1 MRSNRHT
8 IITISRA
15 LLALGF
21 GVLASNHALA
31 QDCTAV
37 SGSTVIITTNCSVLN
52 IGGNGSNVT
61 INSGVTIDSPGTGAV
76 ATGDST
82 NATITNNGT
91 ISVTTNRAFRTS
103 GGLIDELIN
112 NGIIT
117 AGGIEGLRNGG
128 TINILTNT
136 GTISADGNRGIV
148 NRGGGRGTIGT
159 IINSGTISSG
169 NNNGLETGGIIGT
182 ITNSGTISAANDFG
196 ISNTGTITTITNRGS
211 SPLTGLI
218 FASGNNIGIF
228 NSGTITTLNNL
239 QGASSSALT
248 YDGTLPTNYN
258 IIVNSISDF
267 GKIVFSDVSGAINF
281 GIDSSS
287 TLADVDTTYSS
298 VLSGL
303 SSSDIASG
311 TSGTFNT
318 GVIRRNWTL
327 DNSSGSLWDLNVI
340 VINITSNTNTSV
352 TTSVKPNV
360 ILAINSF
367 NVVTEANFANM
378 NTYDCDLFG
387 KNNVC
392 ASLGGRHTTITN
404 PRTRVDSGVLT
415 FGYKL
420 SDNFRVAAFRH
431 NNFNQ
436 KTPKSFKL
444 SDKTPLIGAL
454 VVWNENTNK
463 LGYQLKLANA
473 FQQKNVELTRE
484 VIGFSEEG
492 KGQTVMEAQSYVAE
506 LQYAYQL
513 NDDTVIHPYL
523 AVRRALIKQDA
534 YTETGVS
541 LPLSFNKIEDK
552 SIAVLLGLKLN
563 RNLSTDIILKGSLG
577 VEHDISHTVNR
588 LEPTGISGLTT
599 VNLDESFNDT
609 RPVVSIGV
617 EFNLAPNQRLASTLQ
632 YQELSYQ
639 SKSESNAY
647 LYYTYGF

>member
-31 QDCTAV
+31 QDCTTV
-37 SGSTVIITTNCSVLN
+37 SGTTVTITDSCTDLD
-52 IGGNGSNVT
+52 IFGDGSNVT
-61 INSGVTIDSPGTGAV
+61 INSGVTIDTPTKGAV
-76 ATGDST
+76 TTGNST
-82 NATITNNGT
+82 NTTITNNGT
-91 ISVTTNRAFRTS
+91 ISADANFGLRNSNPGQITN
-103 GGLIDELIN
+103 LIN
-112 NGIIT
+112 NGSIT
-117 AGGIEGLRNGG
+117 AGVNTGLRNGINA
-128 TINILTNT
+128 TITSLINA
-136 GTISADGNRGIV
+136 GTISADNDFGIQ
-148 NRGGGRGTIGT
+148 NRGGT
-159 IINSGTISSG
+159 
-169 NNNGLETGGIIGT
+169 IGT
-182 ITNSGTISAANDFG
+182 ITNSGEISADNDFG
-196 ISNTGTITTITNRGS
+196 ISNTGTITTLTNRGS

-218 FASGNNIGIF
+218 FALGNNIGIF

-311 TSGTFNT
+311 TSGASIS
-318 GVIRRNWTL
+318 GAIRRNWTL
-327 DNSSGSLWDLNVI
+327 DNSSGSLWDLNVT

-360 ILAINSF
+360 ILAIN
-367 NVVTEANFANM
+367 NLNTVTEANFANM

-404 PRTRVDSGVLT
+404 PRTQVDSGVLT

-420 SDNFRVAAFRH
+420 SDNFRVAGFH
-431 NNFNQ
+431 HSNFNQ
-436 KTPKSFKL
+436 KTPKNFKL
-444 SDKTPLIGAL
+444 SDKTPLLGAL
-454 VVWNENTNK
+454 VVWNENANK

-473 FQQKNVELTRE
+473 FQQKNVSVTRE
-484 VIGFSEEG
+484 VVGSSEEG

-513 NDDTVIHPYL
+513 NDDTVIQPYL

-534 YTETGVS
+534 YTETGVR
-541 LPLSFNKIEDK
+541 LPLGFNQIEDK
-552 SIAVLLGLKLN
+552 SITVLFGLKCDW
-563 RNLSTDIILKGSLG
+563 NLSADIILKGSLG
-577 VEHDISHTVNR
+577 VERDISHTVDR

-599 VNLDESFNDT
+599 VNLDESFNET
-609 RPVVSIGV
+609 RPVVSIGL
-617 EFNLAPNQRLASTLQ
+617 EYDLTPNQRLAGTFQ

-639 SKSESNAY
+639 SKSESNVY
-647 LYYTYGF
+647 LNYTIGF